1 MIAIRSLAYQV
12 LFVGWTVTISFAY
25 LPLLLCP
32 RWMMQRAAYVWLELA
47 LLLQRWVLGL
57 SYEVRGLEN
66 LPKGAVVITPK
77 HQSAWDTMV
86 FHHLVADPAYVLKK
100 ELLSIPFIGWY
111 LAKSGQVA
119 VDRKAGMKALKYMV
133 EGAHAAAAESRQI
146 IIFPEGHR
154 QAPGTTGD
162 YHSGVAMLYAGLDV
176 PLVPVAL
183 NSGMF
188 WARNAFLRY
197 PGVIT
202 LHVLPPIPH
211 GLDRRAFM
219 AKLEATIETATRA
232 LEAEALQRFPYL
244 TARLSTSV
252 ADAVDKSVEG

>member
-1 MIAIRSLAYQV
+1 MIAIRSLAYHV
-12 LFVGWTVTISFAY
+12 LFIGWTLIISLGY

-32 RWMMQRAAYVWLELA
+32 RWMMQRAAYVWLGLA
-47 LLLQRWVLGL
+47 QIMQRWVLGL

-66 LPKGAVVITPK
+66 LPAGAVLIAAK

-86 FHHLVADPAYVLKK
+86 FHHLVADPAFVLKK
-100 ELLSIPFIGWY
+100 ELLSIPFVGWY

-188 WARNAFLRY
+188 WGRNAFLHY

-202 LHVLPPIPH
+202 LQVLPPIPH
-211 GLDRRAFM
+211 GLNRRAFM
-219 AKLEATIETATRA
+219 DRLESTIETATRA

-244 TARLSTSV
+244 TARVSPTS
-252 ADAVDKSVEG
+252 ATPVDNSVE